1 MQKTIS
7 RGYFRLFAIFFLF
20 HTIYP
25 STLASICPDTLSCNC
40 TLINNTDLN
49 IVCSSVPSLTQ
60 LPTLSPSTLQTN
72 VKTLS
77 VISSVTSTNGPL
89 ISLPTNICSYPN
101 LATINLSS
109 NNIDGLLNTSALA
122 CLGSNLNHVDFS
134 SNHINDIDLNFF
146 QANRKLQTI
155 NLSQNNLTSMPL
167 VDAAYY
173 VNFPSTITSMDFSF
187 NQIISVDFWP
197 LFVRTKNTMTID
209 MSYNSVVNYTNTVP
223 ITLEQ
228 LTETP
233 DPRKFYLNN
242 NRLTHFSD
250 LLLEQY
256 GACTVENAVS
266 TAYFIVGITNVLL
279 TNNSLICDCE
289 SYNIITYINNGID
302 DFPDI
307 SNGSALITQAT
318 CSGPSLMAGQKY
330 IATNFSE
337 FNDCINYTLPN
348 ITDIF
353 CSVKAND
360 SQVTLSTPTYWPTS
374 TTTTTNKYETNQTIA
389 TNDELTNNSSNS
401 TSWYIVLGVVLGLA
415 GVLAVI
421 IAIFYGYR
429 KKILSNIHRLKAM
442 NHVQTNEA
450 KSHNVSMSTSTYE
463 VDNQGKRTQ
472 IDKDGFNSDPNSS
485 RYHHLFLAHGSQSQ
499 GNNYKRYT
507 LYRKC
512 QLFTLGPST
521 DATTNTANVVK
532 GIPLSGAQAK
542 PQSIFSMTNKN
553 DSQLNI
559 ASIPLT
565 PSKRAKPLP
574 QIKNAIY
581 NDTSQMNLLNTS
593 AGAPASKPKHRPQSS
608 TWLQK
613 QNQNQTSQLPP
624 RPLSMV
630 AHKKTLLDSTESF
643 DENIRSVSTIESLKN
658 KSSKPFCTAP
668 TLNISTV
675 PNWIDSSDDQL

>member
-421 IAIFYGYR
+421 IAICYGYR

-499 GNNYKRYT
+499 
-507 LYRKC
+507 
-512 QLFTLGPST
+512 GPST